1 MRALIPELRTFATDA
16 DPHDLEDIDLTLADD
31 ATPHDEV
38 TIAAAAAAAASPLA
52 QVEAADHVEELLR
65 GTPGRDEFTLA
76 AAAAA
81 ASPLAPAEEAAD
93 HEEELL
99 RLTPEKVLLTAPLLD
114 SCPPLVAAIAPMDR
128 RSQRVRSIPTL
139 SHAGLA
145 P

>member
-81 ASPLAPAEEAAD
+81 ASPLAPAEAEAAD

-99 RLTPEKVLLTAPLLD
+99 RLTPEEVLLTAPLLD
-114 SCPPLVAAIAPMDR
+114 SCPLLVAAIAPMDR
-128 RSQRVRSIPTL
+128 YS
-139 SHAGLA
+139 
-145 P
+145 